1 MDSLSTDI
9 TDVNVSFVASPIVK
23 KRQEPEQMSLW
34 LVNSLYA
41 SWHGTSFNTYTVMS
55 IHVAFG

>member
-9 TDVNVSFVASPIVK
+9 TDVNVSFVASPLVK

-34 LVNSLYA
+34 LVSNLLK
-41 SWHGTSFNTYTVMS
+41 SFVGSTFN
-55 IHVAFG
+55 IALAHVNGQ